1 METIKKQQNCAE
13 ITEFE
18 KEIIKTIFSDSSDI
32 SQARSSLALN
42 EDLKKIFETFR
53 FKTEESNKHGKCL
66 ITLSRKDG
74 IGKDIS
80 IPVHLHHIDRD
91 ASYPSR
97 EKILL
102 NHH

>member
-1 METIKKQQNCAE
+1 MMETINKQLNCAE

-42 EDLKKIFETFR
+42 EDLKKLFETFR

-74 IGKDIS
+74 FGRDIS
-80 IPVHLHHIDRD
+80 IPVHLRRIDCD
-91 ASYPSR
+91 TSYPSR
-97 EKILL
+97 EINLI
-102 NHH
+102 HH